1 LSNFLAPAV
10 AYPAGRSGFL
20 SLVLYGLLLLGA
32 AAVAFYGYYTYSP
45 HKLLVWQLS
54 LLGLMWLSSA
64 FGVWQF
70 IQHLPTGELHFD
82 GATWYFES
90 ELGTASVRF
99 DGQNCLLL
107 CFQNE
112 LKRNGLPKMQWLWL
126 EERFDPVHWHD
137 LRRAV
142 YSRAESHN

>member
-10 AYPAGRSGFL
+10 AYPAGRSGYL
-20 SLVLYGLLLLGA
+20 TSVLFGLLLLGA
-32 AAVAFYGYYTYSP
+32 AAIAFYGYFTYSP
-45 HKLLVWQLS
+45 QKPLVWQLS
-54 LLGLMWLSSA
+54 LMGLVWLASA
-64 FGVWQF
+64 LGVWQF
-70 IQHLPTGELHFD
+70 IRHLPAGELQFD
-82 GATWYFES
+82 GANWYFEDKI
-90 ELGTASVRF
+90 GDASVRF

-112 LKRNGLPKMQWLWL
+112 LKKKCWLWL
-126 EERFDPVHWHD
+126 EERFDPMHWHD